1 MPNLKPLNLPPNELK
16 KHVATVHVSGEL
28 SLLERKIV
36 NVLLL
41 NAYDE
46 LLTKKRHT
54 LPVGILCTMLGFDS
68 KNHDALK
75 RALLKVM
82 STPISFDL
90 LQDGSKPDWEASP
103 LIAYAS
109 IKSGTCAY
117 EYSDW
122 LAEKL
127 ANPDIY
133 TLININVQR
142 QFSGGYAL
150 ALYENCL
157 RFKRTGSTGWISV
170 DTWRRLL
177 GADASMYD
185 EFKHF
190 SSEVIKKAVKEINQ
204 VSNIIVTPEY
214 KREARRVV
222 QIRFLVEDNPQ
233 RSMLDDEEDEGQKAI
248 RDSDAFK
255 KLTKLGVGDRLAI
268 SWIQQ
273 EPDRALQTAL
283 YVEERAKRKQI
294 RGNAGGYARTV
305 FEKGER
311 IELAPSNTTPEPKLS
326 TKEVEEEAADE
337 RARRTS
343 DKIKALSLEEKQQF
357 AAEYMNS
364 GGKGNTYQHE
374 KGTFKN
380 ALERTAYTSWLRA
393 KIAET

>member
-1 MPNLKPLNLPPNELK
+1 
-16 KHVATVHVSGEL
+16 
-28 SLLERKIV
+28 
-36 NVLLL
+36 
-41 NAYDE
+41 
-46 LLTKKRHT
+46 
-54 LPVGILCTMLGFDS
+54 
-68 KNHDALK
+68 
-75 RALLKVM
+75 
-82 STPISFDL
+82 
-90 LQDGSKPDWEASP
+90 
-103 LIAYAS
+103 
-109 IKSGTCAY
+109 
-117 EYSDW
+117 
-122 LAEKL
+122 
-127 ANPDIY
+127 
-133 TLININVQR
+133 
-142 QFSGGYAL
+142 
-150 ALYENCL
+150 
-157 RFKRTGSTGWISV
+157 
-170 DTWRRLL
+170 
-177 GADASMYD
+177 MYD